1 MKYKELQVSTTTEGS
16 DLVAM
21 ILLDLGSEGVSIY
34 DSNDVLDMMKNH
46 RLWDY
51 IEPDVLRQSPI
62 VRVKGFYNIENFDEI
77 YRDANAKIEEL
88 RLNSPFELGSL
99 EIETRDLD
107 DVDWVNEWKKY
118 YDTIHICDV
127 AVVPKWIKYQPAK
140 DEKVILID
148 PGMAFGTGSHESTQL
163 CIKLFRELDCV
174 GKTVLDIGS
183 GSGILGMVASVCGAS
198 KVVMSDISE
207 LAVKVCKENIL
218 LNNIKNATVTEAD
231 LLESATIKGDIIFA
245 NLTADIL
252 IELSKNIDKVVKK
265 DSYLVLS
272 GIIHARYNDVLQA
285 FLNKGF
291 ILDKSLTLGEWCG
304 LRLKSKINRYDN
316 KIIET

>member
-34 DSNDVLDMMKNH
+34 DSKDVLDMMKNH

-62 VRVKGFYNIENFDEI
+62 VRVKGFYNVENFEEV
-77 YRDANAKIEEL
+77 YKNVLGQIEQL
-88 RLNSPFELGSL
+88 RTNSPFELGSL

-127 AVVPKWIKYQPAK
+127 AIVPKWIKYQPKAN
-140 DEKVILID
+140 EKVILID
-148 PGMAFGTGSHESTQL
+148 PGMAFGTGLHESTQL
-163 CIKLFRELDCV
+163 CIKLFRELVAD

-183 GSGILGMVASVCGAS
+183 GSGILGMLASVCGAEQ
-198 KVVMSDISE
+198 VIMSDISE
-207 LAVKVCKENIL
+207 LAVKVCKENL
-218 LNNIKNATVTEAD
+218 ELNGIKNATVTEAD
-231 LLESATIKGDIIFA
+231 LLESTTIKGDIIFA

-252 IELSKNIDKVVKK
+252 IELSKNIDKVVKEN
-265 DSYLVLS
+265 SYLVLS
-272 GIIHARYNDVLQA
+272 GIIHARYNDVLNT
-285 FLNKGF
+285 FLSKGF
-291 ILDKSLTLGEWCG
+291 VLDKSLTLGEWCG
-304 LRLKSKINRYDN
+304 LRLKNSNC
-316 KIIET
+316 